1 MHINNLKYLPDSC
14 PEYVSGEFNC
24 SRNDLLS
31 LNNLKVVSNFRCNE
45 NNLSTFENGPEKVGG
60 IILFQN
66 NNIYNFDFS
75 LK

>member
-31 LNNLKVVSNFRCNE
+31 LNNSPKEVVSNFRAMKIIYLHLKMDRKSRWYN
-45 NNLSTFENGPEKVGG
+45 TFSK
-60 IILFQN
+60 
-66 NNIYNFDFS
+66 
-75 LK
+75 

>member
-31 LNNLKVVSNFRCNE
+31 LNTHLKKLLVIFVAMKIIYLHLKMDRKSRWYN
-45 NNLSTFENGPEKVGG
+45 TFSK
-60 IILFQN
+60 
-66 NNIYNFDFS
+66 
-75 LK
+75 

>member
-31 LNNLKVVSNFRCNE
+31 LNNSPKEVVSNFR
-45 NNLSTFENGPEKVGG
+45 KW
-60 IILFQN
+60 
-66 NNIYNFDFS
+66 
-75 LK
+75 K

>member
-31 LNNLKVVSNFRCNE
+31 LNNSPEGARKKRSTKDTDNF
-45 NNLSTFENGPEKVGG
+45 LVT
-60 IILFQN
+60 
-66 NNIYNFDFS
+66 
-75 LK
+75 